1 MAVTTNT
8 PKKPAADGAE
18 KANLTPATDV
28 AASGAIIE
36 PEILSGIDTGHVSVD
51 NNPRKDSTVDMNKVD
66 FNVPSGVQAPEETVE
81 DELKGKSKD

>member
-8 PKKPAADGAE
+8 PKKHAADGAD

-36 PEILSGIDTGHVSVD
+36 PEIVTGVDTGHVSVD
-51 NNPRKDSTVDMNKVD
+51 NNPRKDSTVDMNRID

-81 DELKGKSKD
+81 ENLKSSD